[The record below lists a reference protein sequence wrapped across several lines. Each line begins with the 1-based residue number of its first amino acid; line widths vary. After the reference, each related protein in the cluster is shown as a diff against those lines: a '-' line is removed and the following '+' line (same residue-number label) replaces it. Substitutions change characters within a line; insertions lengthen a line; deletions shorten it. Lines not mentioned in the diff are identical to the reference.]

1 MESRCARRRL
11 VPMSRASEWVKSAL
25 FIALAPIYLP
35 ILLSLCV
42 VLGVG
47 IYIEDKVKE
56 VRHGRRG

>member
-25 FIALAPIYLP
+25 FIVLAPIYLP

-56 VRHGRRG
+56 ARRGRRG

>member
-1 MESRCARRRL
+1 
-11 VPMSRASEWVKSAL
+11 MSRASERVKSAL
-25 FIALAPIYLP
+25 FIVLAPVYLP

-56 VRHGRRG
+56 ERRGRRG